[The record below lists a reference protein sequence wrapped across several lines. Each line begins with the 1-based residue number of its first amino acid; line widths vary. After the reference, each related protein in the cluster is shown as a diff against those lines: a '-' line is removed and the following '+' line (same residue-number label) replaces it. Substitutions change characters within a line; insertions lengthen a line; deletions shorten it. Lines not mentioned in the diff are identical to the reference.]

1 MLLLQCYIH
10 HTARYQMH
18 VKVTI
23 LHLACLGRW
32 LHGECS
38 SYYLHMYIL
47 CCTLSVLMYKPLHS
61 TYTLWTCCVLY
72 ILLYIPLYIVLEG
85 LILYSCNTCIIVLF
99 YACSSWICYDTPLYD
114 EMMGILLFCLWYAS
128 TIIPC
133 YTHTHYK
140 LYELCTYLSPYR
152 LYVSVCFTVS
162 AAWYVCSGIHLLR
175 DMFAVIHYFLLF
187 LTSSL
192 LEFSSLCVQSLL
204 YVCLTQRRKLSSQI
218 IEVWCTCTTACWIL
232 TSVRILSWW
241 W

>member
-133 YTHTHYK
+133 YTYTQIINCMSSAPTC
-140 LYELCTYLSPYR
+140 LLIACMFLCASLCR
-152 LYVSVCFTVS
+152 
-162 AAWYVCSGIHLLR
+162 LR
-175 DMFAVIHYFLLF
+175 DTSAPEYIYCVICLLWF
-187 LTSSL
+187 
-192 LEFSSLCVQSLL
+192 
-204 YVCLTQRRKLSSQI
+204 
-218 IEVWCTCTTACWIL
+218 TTFCCF
-232 TSVRILSWW
+232 
-241 W
+241 